1 MTNAIRKTVERTDE
15 ERLLAER
22 VSRTLGGEYEVV
34 EPLGRGGMGQVWLAW
49 DWSNGREVALKVL
62 DPMLATSLENRER
75 FRREALIAAR
85 FPHPHIVPCF
95 EFRCDR
101 KAVVA
106 VMQYVRG
113 EALERRL
120 RGGRPLDP
128 DFVERV
134 LVPMADA
141 LAHLHRHGVIHRDVK
156 PSNILLRAEDGRPF
170 LTDFGIA
177 TLLTSDQSRAEIV
190 RRFGTPEFMAPE
202 QAAGDCNADHRSD
215 IYSLGLVGFYALAG
229 RLPFR
234 GGGLALMAQRVALDV
249 PPLCSWAPHVS
260 PALGRVI
267 DRCLAR
273 EPRRRWRDAGA
284 LRDALARA
292 ALSDD
297 ELTDGAG
304 WSAFWRR
311 MRRARRS

>member
-1 MTNAIRKTVERTDE
+1 MKTLAILKTLERTDE

-22 VSRTLGGEYEVV
+22 VARTLDGEYEVV

-49 DWSNGREVALKVL
+49 DWSRGREVALKVL
-62 DPMLATSLENRER
+62 DPLLAASLENRER
-75 FRREALIAAR
+75 FRREALIAAS
-85 FPHPHIVPCF
+85 FPHPHIVQCF

-101 KAVVA
+101 EAVVA

-113 EALERRL
+113 EALESRL
-120 RGGRPLDP
+120 RAGRRPAS
-128 DFVERV
+128 DFAERV
-134 LVPMADA
+134 LGPLADA
-141 LAHLHRHGVIHRDVK
+141 LVHLHRHGVIHRDIK
-156 PSNILLRAEDGRPF
+156 PSNILIRAEDGRPF

-177 TLLTSDQSRAEIV
+177 TLLTSDQSRAEVV

-202 QAAGDCNADHRSD
+202 QAAGDSEADPRSD
-215 IYSLGLVGFYALAG
+215 IYSLGLVAFYALTG

-234 GGGLALMAQRVALDV
+234 GSGLALLAQRVTLDL

-260 PALGRVI
+260 PGLGQVI

-292 ALSDD
+292 A
-297 ELTDGAG
+297 
-304 WSAFWRR
+304 
-311 MRRARRS
+311 RRS

>member
-1 MTNAIRKTVERTDE
+1 MTDAVRLTFERSDE

-22 VSRTLGGEYEVV
+22 MARMLSGRYEVIRPV
-34 EPLGRGGMGQVWLAW
+34 GRGGMGQVWLAW
-49 DWSNGREVALKVL
+49 DRSGGREVALKFL
-62 DPMLATSLENRER
+62 HPMLATSLENRER

-101 KAVVA
+101 DAVVA
-106 VMQYVRG
+106 VMRYVRG
-113 EALERRL
+113 VALEWQL
-120 RGGRPLDP
+120 RGGRPLDSG
-128 DFVERV
+128 VAGRV
-134 LVPMADA
+134 LAPMADA

-156 PSNILLRAEDGRPF
+156 PSNILLRSNDGRPF

-177 TLLTSDQSRAEIV
+177 TLLTSDQSRAEIA

-202 QAAGDCNADHRSD
+202 QAAGDCDADHRSD
-215 IYSLGLVGFYALAG
+215 IYSLGLVGFCALAG

-234 GGGLALMAQRVALDV
+234 GSGLALIAQRVALDM
-249 PPLCSWAPHVS
+249 PPLCEFAPHVS

-267 DRCLAR
+267 DRCLAP

-292 ALSDD
+292 A
-297 ELTDGAG
+297 
-304 WSAFWRR
+304 
-311 MRRARRS
+311 

>member
-1 MTNAIRKTVERTDE
+1 MMADPIRQTLDRTDE

-22 VSRTLGGEYEVV
+22 VARTLGGDQQFEVIR
-34 EPLGRGGMGQVWLAW
+34 PLGSGGMGQVWLAW
-49 DWSNGREVALKVL
+49 DLIRGHQVALKFL
-62 DPMLATSLENRER
+62 HPMLATSLENRER
-75 FRREALIAAR
+75 FRREALIATR
-85 FPHPHIVPCF
+85 FLHPHIVRCF

-101 KAVVA
+101 EAVA
-106 VMQYVRG
+106 LVMQYVRG
-113 EALERRL
+113 VPLEWQL
-120 RGGRPLDP
+120 RGGRQLGP
-128 DFVERV
+128 DFAGRV

-177 TLLTSDQSRAEIV
+177 TLLTSDQSRAEIA

-202 QAAGDCNADHRSD
+202 QAAGDCEADHRSD

-234 GGGLALMAQRVALDV
+234 GSGLALIAQRVALDL
-249 PPLCSWAPHVS
+249 PPLCEFAPHVS
-260 PALGRVI
+260 PALGPVI

-292 ALSDD
+292 VPRGDQVARAR
-297 ELTDGAG
+297 AG
-304 WSAFWRR
+304 WGRFWRR
-311 MRRARRS
+311 RN